1 VVSVGVLPKSAAY
14 KTYLV
19 EGKVNV
25 LLRGET
31 PQVMV
36 VTGMSGVGSAVFTED
51 GKAAGYVNAQPDQPG
66 WLNDPRD
73 PMRQIHDPPKFFIPS
88 RDFLQSLSDPPVA
101 GKTMKLPWL
110 GVPQQ
115 AMAGLNKDVA
125 ETLGL
130 KDVPAVELGDIIP
143 GSPAAKAGIK
153 AGSVVVKMN
162 GESLERGD
170 EPEELPMILMRK
182 IRGMKIGDKVKLSV
196 IEGSSKEPKDIE
208 VTLTERPPG
217 ANLAERYYAEDMG
230 FSVREIVFIDTYVR
244 KLPAEQK
251 GVVVSLIKPQSSAQT
266 ARLQRED
273 LITEMN
279 GKPVEGLQSFKK
291 MYEAQRKDKPRE
303 AIVLVVVREGNNQT
317 IRVEPPQE

>member
-1 VVSVGVLPKSAAY
+1 
-14 KTYLV
+14 
-19 EGKVNV
+19 
-25 LLRGET
+25 
-31 PQVMV
+31 
-36 VTGMSGVGSAVFTED
+36 
-51 GKAAGYVNAQPDQPG
+51 
-66 WLNDPRD
+66 
-73 PMRQIHDPPKFFIPS
+73 MRQIHDPPTFFVPS

-125 ETLGL
+125 ETMGL
-130 KDVPAVELGDIIP
+130 KDKPAVELGDIIP

-153 AGSVVVKMN
+153 PGSVIVKVN
-162 GESLERGD
+162 GQPLERGD
-170 EPEELPMILMRK
+170 EPEELPMILMRQ
-182 IRGMKIGDKVKLSV
+182 IRRMKIGDTVKLSL
-196 IEGSSKEPKDIE
+196 IESSGKEPKDVD

-217 ANLAERYYAEDMG
+217 ANLADRYYAEDMG
-230 FSVREIVFIDTYVR
+230 FSVREIVFIDTYAR

-251 GVVVSLIKPQSSAQT
+251 GVVVSLIKPQSSAAT

-279 GKPVEGLQSFKK
+279 GKPVEGLESFKK
-291 MYEAQRKDKPRE
+291 MYEGLRKDKPKE
-303 AIVLVVVREGNNQT
+303 AMVLVVVRDGNNQT